1 MNITDFSTTLGG
13 KIMKITTDFSTTLSS
28 ETKYYA
34 GSCNVDGTLIEFT
47 VISMHDFNN
56 DTTSISVE
64 LDTYCPRG
72 TDENELIREIK
83 QQFNPDKE

>member
-1 MNITDFSTTLGG
+1 MNITDFSTTHDL
-13 KIMKITTDFSTTLSS
+13 TLHIEKTNISS

-72 TDENELIREIK
+72 TDENELKREIK
-83 QQFNPDKE
+83 QQFNTDKE